1 MEAPWLI
8 RTSTHSTCP
17 LKAARSRGV
26 RPWLFLTSRSSR
38 DCTRTSIAWWWPWYA
53 WKVDSPIKKLLL
65 TLVTCTAHQKDKT
78 KCFKLLT
85 ARCRGLTGALTSA
98 SFRMSVP
105 EVSISW
111 ISQDTHENLIQILFP
126 FLLHDSVPYFIYI
139 KTTKKYV
146 KPWLY
151 SVIDRVT
158 DSWRHH
164 SRKILPVIRLWSLA
178 EICCLGLLYC
188 NENVSADEFGRSQT
202 NICRDPCAHWLMKKI
217 PSLGLNQTHRSR
229 K

>member
-53 WKVDSPIKKLLL
+53 WKVDSPIIKLLL

-139 KTTKKYV
+139 KTTKKICQA
-146 KPWLY
+146 L
-151 SVIDRVT
+151 I
-158 DSWRHH
+158 
-164 SRKILPVIRLWSLA
+164 ILCYRQSYRQLETSQQKNPSCYTSLKFGWNLL
-178 EICCLGLLYC
+178 LGAFVL
-188 NENVSADEFGRSQT
+188 
-202 NICRDPCAHWLMKKI
+202 
-217 PSLGLNQTHRSR
+217 
-229 K
+229 